1 MRRWF
6 WPPVLL
12 LLAAP
17 HSAAAAQQTDT
28 LTLAEVLEAARE
40 GSPAIRAVRLAAE
53 AAGERVA
60 PAGALPDPMLMLGLR
75 NRPFD
80 LGTGERMT
88 ANAIELSQRFPW
100 PGKLGFGEDRERRL
114 AEASTFDADELEAE
128 LLARVK
134 TRYYELAYLDRA
146 IEVMRETRDL
156 LRQFFDVS
164 SALYAV
170 GEGLQQDVLQ
180 AQIAIAQVTEQITVA
195 EQQRVAGAARL
206 NALIGREATQP
217 VGALHL
223 PSGLPPLPT
232 LGTLMDQAA
241 GSRPA
246 ILAARARVDAAEA
259 GRRAAARAKYPDVTV
274 TLGYGQ
280 RPEFEDLFSLMLG
293 VNLPLWSGA
302 KYAPREREMRAMRA
316 AADARATDLWNETYA
331 QLAELRAEAEQARN
345 LSSLYAESV
354 LPQARAAVESA
365 LSAYRVGNVDFMTLL
380 NNEMTV
386 NRYEIEV
393 VRLTAAYYRAVA
405 RIDALTGVA
414 GGGDA

>member
-17 HSAAAAQQTDT
+17 HSAAAAQETDT

-80 LGTGERMT
+80 FGAGERMT
-88 ANAIELSQRFPW
+88 ANVVELSQTMPW

-114 AEASTFDADELEAE
+114 AEASNLDADEAEAA

-134 TRYYELAYLDRA
+134 TRYFELAYLDRA
-146 IEVMRETRDL
+146 IDIMRETRAL

-164 SALYAV
+164 SAMYAV

-217 VGALHL
+217 VGALQL
-223 PSGLPPLPT
+223 PSGLPLLPA
-232 LGTLMDQAA
+232 LGELAQQAA
-241 GSRPA
+241 GNRPA